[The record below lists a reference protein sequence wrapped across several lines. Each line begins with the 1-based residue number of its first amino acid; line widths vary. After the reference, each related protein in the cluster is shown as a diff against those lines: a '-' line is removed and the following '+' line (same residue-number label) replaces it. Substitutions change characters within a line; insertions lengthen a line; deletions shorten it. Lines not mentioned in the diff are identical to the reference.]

1 MYNLKRNILTAV
13 RSAAIGLVALTGLT
27 GCSSLINDDLDPCPQ
42 GVVLRFVYDYNM
54 EFANAFPSQVDCLTL
69 LVYDAQGR
77 LVETRT
83 ETSSVLA
90 DENYRMILDL
100 PAATYHFVAWG
111 GMACGKPSFHF
122 VNEPTVGSQ
131 LSQLAVSMNENCID
145 ADPGKDLHPLFYGDL
160 DLTIEDN
167 MTEYKV
173 ATLYMMR
180 DTNTIRILLQNT
192 NLSPVDP
199 DDFKFEITDNN
210 TLLGWNN
217 DVVPTQSGITYHPWA
232 TGQVTSGVANEGEDA
247 VLAFAEFSTSRFIYR
262 SGARLTVTNVH
273 TGQVVLSIPLV
284 NYLLLYKSLRY
295 ESMPAQEYLD
305 RENHWDMILFLN
317 DNVWISAYI
326 YVNDWMVRL
335 NSVDL

>member
-13 RSAAIGLVALTGLT
+13 RSAAIGLAALTGLT

-90 DENYRMILDL
+90 DENYRMTLDL
-100 PAATYHFVAWG
+100 PAATYHFVAYG
-111 GMACGKPSFHF
+111 GMACDKPSFHF
-122 VNEPTVGSQ
+122 VTEPTVGSE
-131 LSQLAVSMNENCID
+131 LSQLAVSMNADCIG

-160 DLTIEDN
+160 DLTVNPNSTDYEAG
-167 MTEYKV
+167 TV
-173 ATLYMMR
+173 YMMR
-180 DTNTIRILLQNT
+180 DTNSIRILLQNT
-192 NLSPVDP
+192 NLTPVDP

-217 DVVPTQSGITYHPWA
+217 DVIPTQSGITYNPWA
-232 TGQVTSGVANEGEDA
+232 TGQVSSGESDEGEEA
-247 VLAFAEFSTSRFIYR
+247 ILAFAEFSTSRFINR
-262 SGARLTVTNVH
+262 SGARLVITNVN
-273 TGQVVLSIPLV
+273 TGQPVLSIPLV

-305 RENHWDMILFLN
+305 REHHWDMVLFLN

-326 YVNDWMVRL
+326 KVNDWEVRL
-335 NSVDL
+335 NSAEL